1 MSAHGKSNDSSSRG
15 LPLEAVNAPESIAT
29 TGVLCIKYFNRLTEL
44 LRASDHSKEF
54 EPHLSA
60 VAIYDEFGR
69 FKVWAANIGALQ
81 PASRSSSLE
90 YRLREATR
98 VKDHVIKLLRDLNH
112 SLTECECISM
122 GLWGEK

>member
-1 MSAHGKSNDSSSRG
+1 MPALDESNDSSPRG
-15 LPLEAVNAPESIAT
+15 LHLETANAHESIAT
-29 TGVLCIKYFNRLTEL
+29 TGILCLKYFNTLTEL
-44 LRASDHSKEF
+44 LRASDHSGDSET
-54 EPHLSA
+54 HLSA
-60 VAIYDEFGR
+60 VAIQDEFGR

-90 YRLREATR
+90 HRLREATR
-98 VKDHVIKLLRDLNH
+98 VKNHVIKLLRDLNH